1 MERTKSINETLQLVK
16 AHLPAPGAELGVYT
30 FLAPEDLWTGTVD
43 TQRQFVV
50 VAEEDNAGGNAAF
63 LMIVLSDGPVY
74 IAELC
79 DSQTEQAA
87 ARDTLDLR
95 EENLICYCA
104 ADFPKFMEIMKL
116 YLAVYQ
122 TVAEAVPEGED
133 SELYSEAEQELR
145 QQIEAIDPT
154 AIADENGLWSTM
166 LEEFGSGMTH
176 TSHTKNRHIIG
187 SYATLGI

>member
-1 MERTKSINETLQLVK
+1 
-16 AHLPAPGAELGVYT
+16 
-30 FLAPEDLWTGTVD
+30 
-43 TQRQFVV
+43 
-50 VAEEDNAGGNAAF
+50 
-63 LMIVLSDGPVY
+63 MIVLSDGPVY

-166 LEEFGSGMTH
+166 LEEFGSGM
-176 TSHTKNRHIIG
+176 I
-187 SYATLGI
+187 

>member
-1 MERTKSINETLQLVK
+1 M
-16 AHLPAPGAELGVYT
+16 
-30 FLAPEDLWTGTVD
+30 APEDLWTGTVD

-145 QQIEAIDPT
+145 QTD
-154 AIADENGLWSTM
+154 
-166 LEEFGSGMTH
+166 
-176 TSHTKNRHIIG
+176 
-187 SYATLGI
+187 

>member
-1 MERTKSINETLQLVK
+1 
-16 AHLPAPGAELGVYT
+16 
-30 FLAPEDLWTGTVD
+30 
-43 TQRQFVV
+43 
-50 VAEEDNAGGNAAF
+50 
-63 LMIVLSDGPVY
+63 MIVLSDGPVY

-122 TVAEAVPEGED
+122 TVAEAVPVGED

-166 LEEFGSGMTH
+166 LEEFGSGM
-176 TSHTKNRHIIG
+176 I
-187 SYATLGI
+187 

>member
-133 SELYSEAEQELR
+133 SELYSEAEQEIR

-166 LEEFGSGMTH
+166 LEEFGSGM
-176 TSHTKNRHIIG
+176 I
-187 SYATLGI
+187 

>member
-1 MERTKSINETLQLVK
+1 M
-16 AHLPAPGAELGVYT
+16 
-30 FLAPEDLWTGTVD
+30 
-43 TQRQFVV
+43 
-50 VAEEDNAGGNAAF
+50 
-63 LMIVLSDGPVY
+63 
-74 IAELC
+74 
-79 DSQTEQAA
+79 
-87 ARDTLDLR
+87 R

-166 LEEFGSGMTH
+166 LEEFGSGM
-176 TSHTKNRHIIG
+176 I
-187 SYATLGI
+187 

>member
-1 MERTKSINETLQLVK
+1 MVEGGKCIWKERK
-16 AHLPAPGAELGVYT
+16 ASMRHCNWSKRICQRRGQNWEYT
-30 FLAPEDLWTGTVD
+30 PFWRRRTSGLEQWTPSASLWWWRRRTT
-43 TQRQFVV
+43 
-50 VAEEDNAGGNAAF
+50 
-63 LMIVLSDGPVY
+63 
-74 IAELC
+74 
-79 DSQTEQAA
+79 QAA

-166 LEEFGSGMTH
+166 LEEFGSGM
-176 TSHTKNRHIIG
+176 I
-187 SYATLGI
+187 

>member
-79 DSQTEQAA
+79 DSQTD
-87 ARDTLDLR
+87 R
-95 EENLICYCA
+95 
-104 ADFPKFMEIMKL
+104 
-116 YLAVYQ
+116 
-122 TVAEAVPEGED
+122 
-133 SELYSEAEQELR
+133 
-145 QQIEAIDPT
+145 
-154 AIADENGLWSTM
+154 
-166 LEEFGSGMTH
+166 
-176 TSHTKNRHIIG
+176 
-187 SYATLGI
+187 